1 MGNVIIVC
9 VLLIIIF
16 FAVRSS
22 VKHFKGEGGCCGGG
36 GDSSPIPV
44 KELDGNKLGE
54 VKVHIEGMHC
64 DNCVRTVTKAINSI
78 DGASA
83 VVNLKKQ
90 TAVISYDRELSMDR
104 VKAAVKLAGFE
115 VNRNL

>member
-22 VKHFKGEGGCCGGG
+22 VKHFKGEGGCCGG
-36 GDSSPIPV
+36 DTSPIPV

-115 VNRNL
+115 VKD